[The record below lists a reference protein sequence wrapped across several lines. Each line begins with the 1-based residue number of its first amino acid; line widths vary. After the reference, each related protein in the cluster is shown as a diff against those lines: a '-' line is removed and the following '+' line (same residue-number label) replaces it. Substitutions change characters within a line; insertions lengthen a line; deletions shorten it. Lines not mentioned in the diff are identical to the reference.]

1 VLDRR
6 GGVDLISRD
15 VYVNVAGG
23 VRVVEPGADLALAL
37 AIASS
42 RLEIP
47 VPADVAAC
55 GEIGLGGEVRRV
67 ARAELRIREAA
78 RLGFRRVL
86 VPEGTQ
92 VRAAAGAELI
102 AVREVAEAVAWLRA
116 RRPVHGP

>member
-1 VLDRR
+1 
-6 GGVDLISRD
+6 

-23 VRVVEPGADLALAL
+23 LRVAEPGADLALAL

-47 VPADVAAC
+47 LPADVAAC

-67 ARAELRIREAA
+67 ARSELRVREAA

-92 VRAAAGAELI
+92 TRALAGAECI
-102 AVREVAEAVAWLRA
+102 EVREVADAVAWLRA
-116 RRPVHGP
+116 SRGVHTPVNNG